1 MVWFKQKCDR
11 LAHIFVI
18 LALILLLSFSAVNVH
33 AQSSSTILVVGD
45 SLSAEYGLQRGTGWV
60 ALMQKE
66 LQREMGEDVQV
77 VNASISGETTA
88 GGRARIGRAIEQ
100 NMPAL
105 VVIELGANDA
115 LRGLSLEHSK
125 NNLQAM
131 IEMSQKSGA
140 EVLLLGIQVPP
151 NYGKAYTDQF
161 AQMYQQLAEEYNVAL
176 VPFFLTGVADVPEAD
191 GDFQRDRTHPNEK
204 AQPVILQNILPQ
216 IYALVRNQS
225 K

>member
-1 MVWFKQKCDR
+1 MVWFKQKCGR
-11 LAHIFVI
+11 LPHIFVI

-191 GDFQRDRTHPNEK
+191 GYFQRDRTHPNEK